1 MIKIAKKSI
10 NNKRFNKAK
19 AIIGL
24 MMPFLFCKFFTNA
37 KPIFYDTEVLDVA
50 LDAYI

>member
-1 MIKIAKKSI
+1 MIKIAKKTI

-24 MMPFLFCKFFTNA
+24 IMPFLFCKVFTSA
-37 KPIFYDTEVLDVA
+37 KPIFYDKEVLDVA
-50 LDAYI
+50 LEAYI